1 MEEIELT
8 RIKYEVYAELDNAIF
23 LRYSLCPD
31 MTVDDV
37 VSMIQRRMDKAIATI
52 DLLSD

>member
-1 MEEIELT
+1 MEGLELEQV
-8 RIKYEVYAELDNAIF
+8 KYQIYADLDNAIF
-23 LRYSLCPD
+23 LRCSQCPN

-37 VSMIQRRMDKAIATI
+37 VLMIRRRMDKAIATI